1 MRLLSQNISTGWY
14 CFFFVIKKCQTNRT
28 RSTLR
33 LEVVEKKISLSFPE
47 HVTYPYLSLIESH
60 NKSVWKNQI
69 VKIHGTLNEVL
80 QTYNIIIGIK
90 LLHNP
95 LG

>member
-1 MRLLSQNISTGWY
+1 MSNQWYTKYSTPRSGR
-14 CFFFVIKKCQTNRT
+14 KK
-28 RSTLR
+28 
-33 LEVVEKKISLSFPE
+33 KGLSFSE

-95 LG
+95 FG

>member
-1 MRLLSQNISTGWY
+1 MYTKYSKS
-14 CFFFVIKKCQTNRT
+14 
-28 RSTLR
+28 RSG
-33 LEVVEKKISLSFPE
+33 KKIGLSFPE

-95 LG
+95 FG